1 MDNDAENDDACDCDG
16 DNAEDDNNEAE
27 NANEFLTSRFP
38 FS

>member
-16 DNAEDDNNEAE
+16 DNAEDDNEAE